1 MKTPDEKSLS
11 FVLQYYKQHK
21 LDTQKAL
28 KAFKDKYQITGHKTP
43 STLYWW
49 LIPTVAAVA
58 LITFLVFPRLASFTA
73 WQEVTAH
80 SHTVKYM
87 LPDSSFIT
95 LYPHS
100 SIRFHQKDYTAHER
114 TVFMT
119 GKVAFSV
126 KHDSNRPFT
135 VEGNLSQ
142 IRVMGTVFTVDESR
156 KDTATIFVTSGKVMC
171 HSIGKKDAVI
181 LTKGMKAQV
190 IKGGNKIQI
199 VRSPQT
205 GSFVFDNTPLPKV
218 MEKLSKHYR
227 VKLTATQTNKRL
239 TATFKNK
246 SLNEIVE
253 IIEKVLNISI
263 TIDKQ

>member
-1 MKTPDEKSLS
+1 
-11 FVLQYYKQHK
+11 
-21 LDTQKAL
+21 
-28 KAFKDKYQITGHKTP
+28 
-43 STLYWW
+43 
-49 LIPTVAAVA
+49 
-58 LITFLVFPRLASFTA
+58 
-73 WQEVTAH
+73 
-80 SHTVKYM
+80 M

-95 LYPHS
+95 LYPYS
-100 SIRFHQKDYTAHER
+100 SIRFHQKNYNAHER
-114 TVFMT
+114 SVFMT

-135 VEGNLSQ
+135 VKGNLSQ

-171 HSIGKKDAVI
+171 SAIERHNAVV

-199 VRSPQT
+199 MGSPQT
-205 GSFVFDNTPLPKV
+205 GSFVFDNTPLPEV

-227 VKLTATQTNKRL
+227 VKLTATQTNQRL